1 MSLSSSLYP
10 PDPLRDVP
18 EQPSQNR
25 RDGGTC
31 LPHQCLKKQQMQK
44 CWGDLSPTR
53 EELRLG
59 DRRQGSQRHDL
70 PGSHHVTE
78 KGQQRN
84 SMCDSHENHVLV
96 GKTSTSGQRQEA
108 KLNEGGEFRERQK
121 CWHLYRS
128 RWISDLPLSI
138 CTSPSSG
145 LRMRRPHPQAQAQEL
160 SKVYL
165 TANKRNI
172 NGDEYRIGRSPD
184 KRSWI
189 DNAIEREEKICVGDE
204 ERASKLDESGDHPI
218 AKIIEKETA
227 KRRVLTKAR

>member
-18 EQPSQNR
+18 EQLGQNR

-31 LPHQCLKKQQMQK
+31 LPHQCLKEQQMQK
-44 CWGDLSPTR
+44 CWGDLSPAP

-59 DRRQGSQRHDL
+59 DRRHGSQRHDL
-70 PGSHHVTE
+70 PRSHLVTE

-84 SMCDSHENHVLV
+84 PTCDSHENHVLV

-108 KLNEGGEFRERQK
+108 SLDGGEEFRERQK

-138 CTSPSSG
+138 CTFPLSG

-160 SKVYL
+160 SKLYP
-165 TANKRNI
+165 TANIGDSNR
-172 NGDEYRIGRSPD
+172 DEYRIGTSPD

-189 DNAIEREEKICVGDE
+189 DNAIERAEEIRVEDD
-204 ERASKLDESGDHPI
+204 ERAS
-218 AKIIEKETA
+218 
-227 KRRVLTKAR
+227 